1 MFLQQGRPMMNLV
14 GLVVIGGPYG
24 YWGRI
29 CILIIGNGDSDS
41 NIALKVFDY
50 PFDVEVGDGL
60 PDFPGLE
67 PAAFLL
73 ICHKSVFGQD

>member
-1 MFLQQGRPMMNLV
+1 MILV

-60 PDFPGLE
+60 PGFPGLE
-67 PAAFLL
+67 PAAQKFDD
-73 ICHKSVFGQD
+73 ICQSRFVKQCVLKL